1 MTTESRPFRKILI
14 ANRGE
19 IACRIIWT
27 CKEMGIRTVAVHSDV
42 DRDSLHVRFA
52 DESACIGPAPSA
64 QSYLNIPAIISAA
77 EIFNVDAI
85 HPGYGFLAESAYFA
99 EICEACNIK
108 FIGPRPDVIQLMG
121 DKVEA
126 RRAMQAAGVPIIPG
140 SPEALDSEEE
150 AIKVA
155 REIGFPVIVKASAGG
170 GGRGMRVVRSE
181 GELGHALEM
190 GSNEAAAAFKNGDVY
205 IERFVE
211 RPRHIEMQVLA
222 DEYGECF
229 YLGERECSIQRRHQ
243 KLLEEAPS
251 PVMTPELRQQMGEVA
266 VNACKAIGYSS
277 AGTFDVLLDE
287 DKRFYF
293 MEMNTRIQVEH
304 PVTEMVTLTDIVRN
318 QIRIAEGEPLG
329 YSQDDVIIV
338 GHAIECR
345 INAESPD
352 PFTPSPGTITTFNL
366 PGGPGVRLDT
376 YVYPGYRVPPFYDS
390 MIAKVIVH
398 ARTRELAIARMRRA
412 LDAMVIEGIKTTIP
426 LHLKIMDDPDFQAGN
441 ISTRF
446 MEDFL
451 ARNGFKEKPVS
462 TAAAALTGGPPWIYN
477 NRLFSSGL
485 GSLIGVERLCQLQ
498 SSEQAE
504 SSLAW
509 KRAPACA
516 FLR

>member
-1 MTTESRPFRKILI
+1 MNSGARKFKKILI

-27 CKEMGIRTVAVHSDV
+27 CKEMGIKTVAVHSDV

-52 DESACIGPAPSA
+52 DEAACIGPAPSA
-64 QSYLNIPAIISAA
+64 QSYLNIPAIISTA

-85 HPGYGFLAESAYFA
+85 HPGYGFLAESPYFA

-108 FIGPRPDVIQLMG
+108 FIGPKSDVIRLMG
-121 DKVEA
+121 EKVEA
-126 RRAMQAAGVPIIPG
+126 RRAMQKAGVPILPG
-140 SPEALDSEEE
+140 SPHALQSEAEAL
-150 AIKVA
+150 KFA

-170 GGRGMRVVRSE
+170 GGRGMRVVQSE
-181 GELGHALEM
+181 KELGLALETASM
-190 GSNEAAAAFKNGDVY
+190 EAAAAFKNGDVY
-205 IERFVE
+205 IERFIE
-211 RPRHIEMQVLA
+211 RPRHREIQILA
-222 DEYGECF
+222 DDYGECT

-243 KLLEEAPS
+243 KLLEESPS
-251 PVMTPELRQQMGEVA
+251 PIMTPELRQQMGEAAVA
-266 VNACKAIGYSS
+266 ACKSIGHSS
-277 AGTFDVLLDE
+277 AGTVELSLVD

-318 QIRIAEGEPLG
+318 QIRIAQGEPLG
-329 YSQDDVIIV
+329 FGQDDVIMV

-352 PFTPSPGTITTFNL
+352 TFAPSPGTITTFNL
-366 PGGPGVRLDT
+366 PGGPGVRVDT

-412 LDAMVIEGIKTTIP
+412 LEAMVVEGIKTTIP

-441 ISTRF
+441 LSTRF
-446 MEDFL
+446 LEERLVVEGIDERS
-451 ARNGFKEKPVS
+451 A
-462 TAAAALTGGPPWIYN
+462 AAAALTIA
-477 NRLFSSGL
+477 S
-485 GSLIGVERLCQLQ
+485 
-498 SSEQAE
+498 A
-504 SSLAW
+504 
-509 KRAPACA
+509 
-516 FLR
+516 